1 MTYKEKLQEVREKL
15 QEAREKVNE
24 FEALLASR
32 DQEIIDRAVHNNTPV
47 VVSDTI
53 EQPIT
58 EKEACQFLKKS
69 RQTLRMWR
77 YSGIIRSY
85 RINGRIYYKKS
96 ELLAALQEC

>member
-1 MTYKEKLQEVREKL
+1 MTERKVLQQIKEKVAELES
-15 QEAREKVNE
+15 
-24 FEALLASR
+24 LLDAK
-32 DQEIIDRAVHNNTPV
+32 DQEIIDRAVHKNTPV

-58 EKEACQFLKKS
+58 EKEACKFLNKS

-77 YSGIIRSY
+77 YAGIIKGY